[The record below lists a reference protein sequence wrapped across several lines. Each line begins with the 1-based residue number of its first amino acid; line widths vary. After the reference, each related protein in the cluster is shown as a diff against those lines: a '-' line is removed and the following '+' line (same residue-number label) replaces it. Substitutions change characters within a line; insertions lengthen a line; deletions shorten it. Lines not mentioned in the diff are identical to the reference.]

1 MFNMGSGELIL
12 ILLVAF
18 IIVGPKDLP
27 KVARAIGRAIR
38 YIKAMF
44 EEFKEETGLGEAL
57 EELKET
63 ERDLKKT
70 IKEADPTEEIRQ
82 AGHEVESAVRDVEKS
97 VKAEFKPEEKN

>member
-1 MFNMGSGELIL
+1 MMHSIE
-12 ILLVAF
+12 
-18 IIVGPKDLP
+18 KDCEVIFAYLE
-27 KVARAIGRAIR
+27 
-38 YIKAMF
+38 F
-44 EEFKEETGLGEAL
+44 LEEFKEETGLGEAL